1 VLHDIK
7 GFSRFQ
13 FLTTY
18 VPIEASILLD
28 NVFVSLVKVQRFGK
42 MNLHFDSFG
51 KTPAGECF
59 EKLGQVKRL
68 GEVNMYIKIRELN
81 VNNV

>member
-1 VLHDIK
+1 L
-7 GFSRFQ
+7 G
-13 FLTTY
+13 
-18 VPIEASILLD
+18 
-28 NVFVSLVKVQRFGK
+28 NVFVSLAKVQRFGK

-68 GEVNMYIKIRELN
+68 GEVNMYTKIREFN